1 MPFCWLQIGEECF
14 FVVGFEFLSTF
25 FFHLGQTFRF
35 STNKFS
41 KKFKKKNYV
50 DKKFRKCKFKKDSAL
65 MFVACKLPSCLR
77 RKQEDGQHLQNTN
90 IFVKIKKNFSNHDMP
105 NLTPTYLLL
114 YIQFSNCD

>member
-14 FVVGFEFLSTF
+14 FVVVFEFLSTF
-25 FFHLGQTFRF
+25 FSIWGKLLDFQLTSFQK
-35 STNKFS
+35 N
-41 KKFKKKNYV
+41 KKKTMYI
-50 DKKFRKCKFKKDSAL
+50 KKFRKCKFKKYSAL
-65 MFVACKLPSCLR
+65 MFVACKQPSCLR

-90 IFVKIKKNFSNHDMP
+90 IFVKIKKTFSNHDMP